1 MTTYAVLSPPDG
13 STLHSRE
20 RRFAADLC
28 DQLLYLTPGSLDEE
42 PDGEIG
48 DLTPTELANAVYTST
63 RGRDWNEDDEM
74 YILVEPALLDIETRN
89 AFRRSL
95 RVVFQRFDPEVCFPY
110 DVLEDVGKRAAW
122 LTDSLEA
129 GEIVRPGGVRRQSV
143 TGVDEGQTDLTSF

>member
-13 STLHSRE
+13 STLYSRE

-28 DQLLYLTPGSLDEE
+28 DQLLYLTPDGLDEE
-42 PDGEIG
+42 PGEEIG
-48 DLTPTELANAVYTST
+48 DLTPTELANTVYSST
-63 RGRDWNEDDEM
+63 RDRDWSEDDEM

-110 DVLEDVGKRAAW
+110 DVLEDVGKQAAW

-129 GEIVRPGGVRRQSV
+129 GEIVPPEGVRRQSV
-143 TGVDEGQTDLTSF
+143 TGVDESQTDLTSF

>member
-28 DQLLYLTPGSLDEE
+28 DQLLYLTPDGLDEE

-63 RGRDWNEDDEM
+63 RDRDWSEDDEM

-95 RVVFQRFDPEVCFPY
+95 RVVFGRFDPEVSFPY
-110 DVLEDVGKRAAW
+110 DILGETGKRAAW

-129 GEIVRPGGVRRQSV
+129 GEIVPPDGVRRQSV
-143 TGVDEGQTDLTSF
+143 TGVDESQTDLTSF